1 MYSVEEFDTAK
12 TKVLKYIM
20 YKKRSENEVRTR
32 FSKELD
38 ENMLEDV
45 IEYLKQANYIND
57 DDYVEK
63 AINNFIN
70 LKNLSLM
77 ELKYKLIAKG
87 IKNSLI
93 EDYFYNNKEELDEYE
108 IKSAKNIIEKKK
120 NDMAEQEIINFLMK
134 KGYKRDN
141 IDIAFDKNN

>member
-1 MYSVEEFDTAK
+1 
-12 TKVLKYIM
+12 
-20 YKKRSENEVRTR
+20 
-32 FSKELD
+32 
-38 ENMLEDV
+38 MLEDV